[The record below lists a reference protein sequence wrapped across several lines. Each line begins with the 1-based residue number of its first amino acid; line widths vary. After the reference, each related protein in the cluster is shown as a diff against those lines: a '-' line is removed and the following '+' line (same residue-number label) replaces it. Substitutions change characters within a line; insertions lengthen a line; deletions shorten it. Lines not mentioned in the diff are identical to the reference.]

1 MYKAINDNQ
10 LVKCLRNKI
19 IQNNIILS
27 NKPNIFTHEDL
38 SLGNLVLDN
47 NFNIVGIIDWELS
60 KFYPNIVEM
69 FSLKHYFKEEY
80 KDDNLWYHLENE
92 IKNFL
97 PYLIVTEDEDKI
109 IDIIINIFLGDRKI
123 AYNILKTY
131 FKC

>member
-10 LVKCLRNKI
+10 LVECLETLRNKI

-27 NKPNIFTHEDL
+27 NKPNIFTHWDL
-38 SLGNLVLDN
+38 PLGNLVLDN

-60 KFYPNIVEM
+60 EFYPNIVEM
-69 FSLKHYFKEEY
+69 FSLKRYFKEEY
-80 KDDNLWYHLENE
+80 NDDNLWYHLENK

-123 AYNILKTY
+123 GII
-131 FKC
+131 F